1 MFTDARS
8 RLLAEEPVPR
18 LLAKFAGPAI
28 IGMLVQ
34 AIYNIVDT
42 IFVGRIGTEAIAAI
56 AIAFPIFMLIGT
68 IGLAMG
74 VGAGSYISRL
84 LGEKNIEQ
92 ANHAA
97 STALFS
103 TVGLALLFILL
114 GSVFLQQMLRVF
126 GATDTVLPYG
136 MEYSGV
142 LVAGS
147 IFTMSNMCMNNML
160 RAEGSVKMSMI
171 GLSTG
176 ALLNIILDPIFIFTL
191 DMGIKGAAVATVLAQ
206 FVSTAL
212 LLGYYL
218 TGKSMLRIH
227 PRLFHFSRQ
236 IYDDIIKIGF
246 PTFIR
251 QALVSVS
258 MALMNNIAGN
268 YGDPAI
274 AAIGIVLRVFPLG
287 LMVLFGFAQGFQ
299 PIAGFS
305 YGARRYDRLME
316 SIQVSLKWST
326 SFCVV
331 LTLVFMLFTTPIIA
345 IFSNDPEVLAIG
357 VKGLRYFSIPLPMLG
372 FSIIMGTLFGALGKG
387 LPTLILS
394 FARQG
399 FFLIPCL
406 IILPKLWGLDGLLLS
421 QTAADIATALLTL
434 FLSLKLIRE
443 IRVLR
448 ENEELRSNNKDSL

>member
-8 RLLAEEPVPR
+8 RLLAEEPIPR
-18 LLAKFAGPAI
+18 LLAKFSGPAI
-28 IGMLVQ
+28 VGMLVM

-74 VGAGSYISRL
+74 IGAGSYISRL

-92 ANHAA
+92 ANHTA
-97 STALFS
+97 STALLT
-103 TVGLALLFILL
+103 TVGLALLFILS
-114 GSVFLQQMLRVF
+114 GSIFLQQMLRAF

-136 MEYSGV
+136 IEYSGV

-176 ALLNIILDPIFIFTL
+176 AILNIILDPIFIFTL
-191 DMGIKGAAVATVLAQ
+191 GMGIKGAAVATVLAQ
-206 FVSTAL
+206 LVSTSL

-218 TGKSMLRIH
+218 SGKSMLRIH
-227 PRLFHFSRQ
+227 LRLFRFSRK
-236 IYDDIIKIGF
+236 IYSEIIKIGF
-246 PTFIR
+246 PTFVR
-251 QALVSVS
+251 QALVSAS
-258 MALMNNIAGN
+258 IGLMNNIAGN

-274 AAIGIVLRVFPLG
+274 AAIGIILRVFPLG

-305 YGARRYDRLME
+305 YGAKRYDRLLE
-316 SIQVSLKWST
+316 SIKVSLKWS
-326 SFCVV
+326 SIFCVI
-331 LTLVFMLFTTPIIA
+331 LTILFMVFTAPIIKV
-345 IFSNDPEVLAIG
+345 FSRDPEVIAIG
-357 VKGLRYFSIPLPMLG
+357 VKGLRYFSIPLPVLG
-372 FSIIMGTLFGALGKG
+372 FTILMSTLFSALGRG
-387 LPTLILS
+387 FPSLILS
-394 FARQG
+394 FSRQG
-399 FFLIPCL
+399 FFLMPCL
-406 IILPKLWGLDGLLLS
+406 IILPGVWGLNGLLFS
-421 QTAADIATALLTL
+421 QTAADISTALLTL

-443 IRVLR
+443 IRTLQESEGLQHHR
-448 ENEELRSNNKDSL
+448 